1 MEEKEKVD
9 ISDLSIYYQEL
20 LFQNEEMKRIMQ
32 ENELLKQRYQRL
44 YEDAPAGYVVYNHNG
59 HIHISANNTHL
70 NI

>member
-32 ENELLKQRYQRL
+32 EM
-44 YEDAPAGYVVYNHNG
+44 
-59 HIHISANNTHL
+59 SC
-70 NI
+70 